1 MKPAFKQVV
10 FYRLAPFFRE
20 KNTKFAL
27 LIYILLHKNILY
39 IIFFF
44 ITVIIPTNKAI
55 AQKTD
60 TIVHINGNVMKGE
73 IKKIVYGVVTWKMDG
88 MGTIS
93 FEEVKVNTMIS
104 KKQFEIKMHS
114 GKIFFASFG
123 ASKEHRKVYL
133 LIGDQK
139 KLVNLE
145 EIIEAYPIRKSFWM
159 RTTGNFSLGLNFS
172 KGSDVATLVFS
183 GNLDY
188 RKQKGHYI
196 LNWDSNNTYQGDSL
210 SSNKADVSLTWERL
224 FKNEWSTFVTVSAT
238 QNSELGT
245 KLRLGLDLVGAKD
258 LIYNDWNRLYAGAGL
273 NITQETPYDDSGVT
287 EDLAGIITLNWKVYK
302 YTTPKFWVDANISF
316 LPYITDNRY
325 RASFNLNPQ
334 VSIFSDDFKI
344 GFKFYYNYD
353 SKPPTENASNDDYG
367 LNLQFTYSLH

>member
-1 MKPAFKQVV
+1 M
-10 FYRLAPFFRE
+10 
-20 KNTKFAL
+20 
-27 LIYILLHKNILY
+27 
-39 IIFFF
+39 
-44 ITVIIPTNKAI
+44 IIPLKSTI

-93 FEEVKVNTMIS
+93 VEEIKVNTMIS
-104 KKQFEIKMHS
+104 KKKFEVKMHS
-114 GKIFFASFG
+114 GAIFFASFG

-139 KLVNLE
+139 KLVNVE
-145 EIIEAYPIRKSFWM
+145 EIVEAYPIRKSFWM
-159 RTTGNFSLGLNFS
+159 RTTGNFSLGLNIS

-188 RKQKGHYI
+188 RKQRGHLI
-196 LNWDSNNTYQGDSL
+196 LNWDSNNTYQGDTL
-210 SSNKADVSLTWERL
+210 AANKADVAFTWERFL
-224 FKNEWSTFVTVSAT
+224 KIDWSTFVTLSAS

-245 KLRLGLDLVGAKD
+245 KLRIGLDLVGAKD

-273 NITQETPYDDSGVT
+273 NITQETPFDDSGVE
-287 EDLAGIITLNWKVYK
+287 EDLAGLITLNWKVYK
-302 YTTPKFWVDANISF
+302 YTAPKFWVDANITF
-316 LPYITDNRY
+316 LPYLTDNRY
-325 RASFNLNPQ
+325 RAEFNLNPQ

-344 GFKFYYNYD
+344 GFKFYYIYD

>member
-1 MKPAFKQVV
+1 MA
-10 FYRLAPFFRE
+10 
-20 KNTKFAL
+20 
-27 LIYILLHKNILY
+27 I
-39 IIFFF
+39 
-44 ITVIIPTNKAI
+44 IIPVKSVI

-93 FEEVKVNTMIS
+93 VEEIKVNTMIS
-104 KKQFEIKMHS
+104 IKQFEIKLHS
-114 GKIFFASFG
+114 GEIFFASFG
-123 ASKEHRKVYL
+123 ASKERRKVYL
-133 LIGDQK
+133 LIGNEK
-139 KLVNLE
+139 KLVNIA
-145 EIIEAYPIRKSFWM
+145 EIVEAYPIRKSFWM

-188 RKQKGHYI
+188 RKQKTHYI
-196 LNWDSNNTYQGDSL
+196 LNWDSNNTYQGDTL
-210 SSNKADVSLTWERL
+210 TSNKADVSLTWERL
-224 FKNEWSTFVTVSAT
+224 LKKDWSTFVTLSAS

-245 KLRLGLDLVGAKD
+245 KLRIGLDLVGAKD

-287 EDLAGIITLNWKVYK
+287 EDLAGLITVNWKVYK

-325 RASFNLNPQ
+325 RAAFNLNPQ
-334 VSIFSDDFKI
+334 VSIFSDDFKV
-344 GFKFYYNYD
+344 GFKFYYSYD
-353 SKPPTENASNDDYG
+353 TKPPTENASNDDYG
-367 LNLQFTYSLH
+367 INLQFTYSLH